1 MLFPP
6 RNSVLATLRE
16 LTMATCWRTPR
27 DARSSDSRSGRN
39 RSTSPLQIRNSTVE
53 VASHGWW
60 KFEGGVI
67 S

>member
-1 MLFPP
+1 V
-6 RNSVLATLRE
+6 NSGGLQAVLQAAVGNGLSFDPFS
-16 LTMATCWRTPR
+16 L
-27 DARSSDSRSGRN
+27 
-39 RSTSPLQIRNSTVE
+39 